1 MYRGEGA
8 LRKSTAAADS
18 PLGENVMFAPCDIL
32 IPAATEMVITGENA
46 QFIQAKVIGEG
57 ANGPITPAGDR
68 ILTSRKILV
77 VPVMQFTVLELYY
90 IVLYDFP

>member
-46 QFIQAKVIGEG
+46 QFI
-57 ANGPITPAGDR
+57 
-68 ILTSRKILV
+68 
-77 VPVMQFTVLELYY
+77 
-90 IVLYDFP
+90 